1 MKEDFKIEFDKQT
14 QKSITIFFLIFG
26 IFIVFIGVREYYY
39 GYNLRYESLINE
51 DYTLK
56 VDRVYINST
65 EHNFKYVAFTNG
77 KQQLSEFGYQKNDS
91 IVKKKGDS
99 IEYIYRD
106 DKIISNNV
114 LDLLRD
120 YEKKK

>member
-1 MKEDFKIEFDKQT
+1 MKEDKIEFDKQT

-56 VDRVYINST
+56 VDSVYINST

-91 IVKKKGDS
+91 IVKKKE
-99 IEYIYRD
+99 IQ
-106 DKIISNNV
+106 
-114 LDLLRD
+114 
-120 YEKKK
+120 